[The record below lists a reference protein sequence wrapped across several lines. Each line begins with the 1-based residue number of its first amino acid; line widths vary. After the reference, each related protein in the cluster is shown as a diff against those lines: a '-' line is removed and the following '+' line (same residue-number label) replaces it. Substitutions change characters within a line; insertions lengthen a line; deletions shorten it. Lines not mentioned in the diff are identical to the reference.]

1 MTDPNTL
8 DSASAVSRLTKIG
21 KQIEA
26 VDPKL
31 TPEKIIT
38 KALETDPAAYDAI
51 ERERQAQVRRLG
63 VME

>member
-1 MTDPNTL
+1 MTEPNTL
-8 DSASAVSRLTKIG
+8 DSAAAVSRLTKIG

-26 VDPKL
+26 GEPKL
-31 TPEKIIT
+31 SPEKIIT

-63 VME
+63 ATE